1 MKKIEVLFETLSDPQ
16 LIIDGLKSIDAEA
29 INKYWLSGKLQQP
42 KGEDEGKSEI
52 KRLLLIAF
60 SHENTLP
67 ALQRNSPRLRTAPG
81 YISDFQYFR
90 NEQNF
95 EPVGTLTFTKEFDI
109 LPSSFYPA
117 IFEALQTK
125 RVRIASDA
133 YASHFS
139 NGKMSLFKGIKN
151 LELQGQL
158 FGSNKLMSI
167 PEDIGDLLELE
178 YLTII
183 RTEITS
189 LPESL
194 FNLKN
199 LKNLNLSGNKLNSLS
214 EFISKLSSL
223 EVLDL
228 SYNKLESVPEA
239 ISSLS
244 NLKEIKIFENPLKQ
258 ITDFVAFHTYPY
270 NFITD
275 KETKQHTELKYPK
288 DVLVVNKS
296 WLEIPF
302 ERIEEIISTHQIKT
316 LRVES
321 VAMLNRILT
330 TDAVKYFSKISSLDL
345 QWNNWVNYQYE
356 RGFFSEKHVK
366 INLPS
371 NEEAK
376 IKELPENI
384 GLMSWLEEVNLK
396 GNKIEKL
403 PESFF
408 NLKNLKKLNL
418 NGNRILDLPDLFTS
432 LSELTHLN
440 LGSIEFSIIP
450 DSIYSLQNLVHLD
463 LSWNRNIAVLSPLIG
478 NLANLKEL
486 LLETNLLQDL
496 PKEFG
501 SLMNLK
507 KLSLNRNE
515 FTSFPES
522 LLNLSNLE
530 ELFIGNRKITA
541 LPTNLSGLSNLK
553 LLDIEESELQ
563 LIPDSIGALKKLENL
578 NLKQNK
584 ISSMSEEIKN
594 CSELRNLNLQQNDL
608 LQKLPD
614 SITSLTKLEGLNLF
628 MCKQLQS
635 LPLSISNLSNLKIL
649 DLSYTL
655 IQTLPIEIFELK
667 SLVELKLFQ
676 LPITSLSTA
685 IKNLQ
690 NLEYLDIRLTKIAEF
705 PSEIGELKKLIKLDG
720 CNLNKPLPDS
730 FCNLTNLKE
739 LAVNFENV
747 EKSLP
752 ENFGNL
758 ENLEKFDPGSNLSYL
773 PTSFGKLKNLKS
785 LTLRNTMFSEIPLVL
800 TELSNIEI
808 LDLWDNKFSD
818 VPIELTNLKRLQLLR
833 FDNNPLSSSNSIRKK
848 CRALLPGVEFS
859 F

>member
-1 MKKIEVLFETLSDPQ
+1 MKKIEVLFEKLSDSQ
-16 LIIDGLKSIDAEA
+16 LIIDGLKTIEVEA

-52 KRLLLIAF
+52 KRLLLVAF
-60 SHENTLP
+60 APENTLP
-67 ALQRNSPRLRTAPG
+67 AMQRNSPRMRTATG
-81 YISDFQYFR
+81 YVSDFKYYR

-95 EPVGTLTFTKEFDI
+95 EPAGTLTITKEFDV

-117 IFEALQTK
+117 IFGALQTK
-125 RVRIASDA
+125 RVRITSDA

-139 NGKMSLFKGIKN
+139 TGKVSWLKGIKN
-151 LELQGQL
+151 LELEGQL
-158 FGSNKLMSI
+158 FGTHKLMSI
-167 PEDIGDLLELE
+167 PEDIGDLQDIES
-178 YLTII
+178 LTII

-189 LPESL
+189 LPESF
-194 FNLKN
+194 FNLKS

-214 EFISKLSSL
+214 ESMSKLSSL

-228 SYNKLESVPEA
+228 SYNKLESAPEA
-239 ISSLS
+239 LSSLS
-244 NLKEIKIFENPLKQ
+244 NLKEFKIFENPLKQ

-270 NFITD
+270 NYTTD
-275 KETKQHTELKYPK
+275 KETKQHIELKYPK

-296 WLEIPF
+296 WIEIPL

-321 VAMLNRILT
+321 VAMLNRVLAP
-330 TDAVKYFSKISSLDL
+330 DAVNHFSKITTLDL
-345 QWNNWVNYQYE
+345 QWNYWVNYQYE
-356 RGFFSEKHVK
+356 RGFFRDMHVK
-366 INLPS
+366 INMPF

-384 GLMSWLEEVNLK
+384 GLMSWLEEVNFK

-408 NLKNLKKLNL
+408 KLKNLKKINL
-418 NGNRILDLPDLFTS
+418 NGNKITELPNLFS
-432 LSELTHLN
+432 SFSELTHLD
-440 LGSIEFSIIP
+440 LGSIEFSVIP
-450 DSIYSLQNLVHLD
+450 ESLYSLKNLVHLD

-507 KLSLNRNE
+507 KLTLNRNE
-515 FTSFPES
+515 FTSFPEP

-541 LPTNLSGLSNLK
+541 LPTKLLGLSNLK
-553 LLDIEESELQ
+553 LLDLQESDIQ
-563 LIPDSIGALKKLENL
+563 LIPDSIGALKNLENL

-584 ISSMSEEIKN
+584 ISSISEEIKN

-635 LPLSISNLSNLKIL
+635 LPPSISNLSNLKIL

-655 IQTLPIEIFELK
+655 IQALPIEIFELK

-676 LPITSLSTA
+676 LPISTLSPE
-685 IKNLQ
+685 IKNLE
-690 NLEYLDIRLTKIAEF
+690 NLEYLDLRLTKITEF

-730 FCNLTNLKE
+730 FCNLINLKE
-739 LAVNFENV
+739 LYINFENV

-773 PTSFGKLKNLKS
+773 PTSFGKLNNLKS
-785 LTLRNTMFSEIPLVL
+785 LTLRNTMFTEFPLLL
-800 TELSNIEI
+800 TEIQNIGS

-818 VPIELTNLKRLQLLR
+818 VPIELTNLKSLYLLR
-833 FDNNPLSSSNSIRKK
+833 FDNNPLSSSTSIQKK